1 MVEQIFAG
9 IVDVLFFAALI
20 VAGYYFGKSKK
31 LSKPVTAE
39 PVQVKAEAD
48 SLVINGRAQYV
59 GLVGIYDKY
68 ILKSGEDL
76 VTIGKGDLIYRD
88 KAVKT
93 TYLDKDGK
101 EKEVLAYVDYTVSYR
116 LPSNLEDLLYTAN
129 KVDITKDGRVLFFDQ
144 PLSDAVEESA
154 KKFNLADWIGESY
167 KIKIEVKAMISKLF
181 RDAKI
186 DPSSVYFNIERVSFK

>member
-1 MVEQIFAG
+1 MIEQIFAG
-9 IVDVLFFAALI
+9 MFLAALI
-20 VAGYYFGKSKK
+20 IAAYYFGKSKK
-31 LSKPVTAE
+31 LPKPVTAE
-39 PVQVKAEAD
+39 PVQVKED

-68 ILKSGEDL
+68 TLKPGEDL
-76 VTIGKGDLIYRD
+76 VAIGKGNLIYRD
-88 KAVKT
+88 KAVKIA
-93 TYLDKDGK
+93 LDKDGK
-101 EKEVLAYVDYTVSYR
+101 EREVLAYIDYTVSYS

-144 PLSDAVEESA
+144 PLFDAVEESA

-167 KIKIEVKAMISKLF
+167 KIKVEVKTMISKLF

-186 DPSSVYFNIERVSFK
+186 DPNSVYFNIERVSFKQK